1 MPTYYVF
8 QGATGTVRAVT
19 ADKSGGNLPP
29 HPTSSWQFQRK
40 VDLHRGGG
48 ETLGPSDRQV
58 IDAVELDGYY
68 LIP

>member
-8 QGATGTVRAVT
+8 QGPSGTVRAVT
-19 ADKSGGNLPP
+19 ADRTGGNLPP
-29 HPTSSWQFQRK
+29 HPIGAWRYVKQ
-40 VDLHRGGG
+40 VDLHRGGK